1 MATIIGEEI
10 NPLLQKQI
18 NVRQSTQGS
27 GVISLRTQDELVAL
41 SANNSWVKLASG
53 ISISSGRLI
62 KSKLSSYSEGM
73 DLAKRNVL
81 FGGTARYSGG
91 TTIQKTGNE
100 SYEFG
105 ESGFVPMPG
114 ITDVTV
120 KSLNRGAIRKA
131 TINITAHNK
140 QQFEIINLL
149 YLHLG
154 YTVMLEWGNAF
165 FLNNGSKLKKVGDT
179 LIENMFFSKS
189 KNGSYSDILP
199 LLDAY
204 RETYHFNYDGM
215 LGKISNYS
223 WSFKKDG
230 TYDIEL
236 NLVSMG
242 DVVESLKTNISIDK
256 SLSSFLE
263 NFNADQET
271 TGAPPAIE
279 SNKNESLLS
288 SYLFL
293 YQFVDNEDTKN
304 NATRPDITINNG
316 DKIGVFLNNGSSTLT
331 VNSKTYKFYRYDEG
345 GITKNDDG
353 IKTFNSVNPERDA
366 LEELYN
372 RYTSY
377 STSGNKT
384 QKGQYTTQG
393 NLFIYS
399 DKGVIVETITTPVVA
414 MEEDSSTS
422 TSTSTISNPINN
434 DPPNVAIKINATTPQ
449 YYIKM
454 DYVLKF
460 LKNKIVPNIKA
471 TPSVPL
477 VDLITNSSV
486 NIMYRIGDIH
496 VSLDP
501 RVCVVRND
509 GFRELD
515 VNGNVVIS
523 KAYPELD
530 AWSDSSNKNK
540 AYLNNIYLNFAFI
553 ISCLDSSQDEK
564 GNSNLFQFLS
574 SMCDGL
580 NKALGG
586 VNNLEPTIDEP
597 SNSVRIIDSTPI
609 PNTTNNPPNEAIILF
624 GYEGDTKSNFVR
636 KLDIKTTIPPQMATM
651 VSVGA
656 TSGGYVKGVEAT
668 AFAKWNQGINDRF
681 KVDFVP
687 PNMSSSIDSEKEV
700 EENYIENFVQN
711 DAGAYG
717 LDAVAEPRTFTD
729 SVITKNVST
738 VTEYYRYVFSQNK
751 NSGGSIGFIPFKIS
765 FTMDGISGFKI
776 YNKIKL
782 NLKFLS
788 KDYQNFLN
796 FVITEINNKIADQDW
811 ETEISA
817 IVHPETNVISPTIK
831 RAKQLVNV
839 ARTPPTPP
847 ILPGAVPLSTEFT
860 LDDLWIYLC
869 WNQGVGGA
877 TSHYK
882 IAKGRQAKYPSSV
895 PVINITQNWPGGFV
909 ASDGTKSSDIVGLYN
924 SNPQKL
930 ANAFIDVWVQ
940 KYKRDTKDAPSLIST
955 NGKNRTGLDYS
966 TIRTAFQTIASE
978 NPSTGIGYSNLVNF
992 AYIENA
998 FHTDSRIG
1006 APYRGMFQMG
1016 NYPQYNSILTKYRSG
1031 VGHTSSYENFGQ
1043 NDFVG
1048 FVREVYP
1055 FIVSGF
1061 NQFKSLSGYP
1071 N

>member
-1 MATIIGEEI
+1 
-10 NPLLQKQI
+10 
-18 NVRQSTQGS
+18 
-27 GVISLRTQDELVAL
+27 
-41 SANNSWVKLASG
+41 
-53 ISISSGRLI
+53 
-62 KSKLSSYSEGM
+62 M
-73 DLAKRNVL
+73 DLAKRNIL

-91 TTIQKTGNE
+91 VTTQKTGNE

-114 ITDVTV
+114 INDITV

-131 TINITAHNK
+131 TISITAHNK

-165 FLNNGSKLKKVGDT
+165 FLDNSSKLQKVGNT
-179 LIENMFFSKS
+179 LIENMFFSKN
-189 KNGSYSDILP
+189 KNGSYADILP
-199 LLDAY
+199 LLNAY
-204 RETYHFNYDGM
+204 KEKYHFNYDGM

-230 TYDIEL
+230 SYDIEL
-236 NLVSMG
+236 NLISMG

-263 NFNADQET
+263 EFNTNQET

-293 YQFVDNEDTKN
+293 YQFIDNEDTKN
-304 NATRPDITINNG
+304 NVTRPDITVNNG
-316 DKIGVFLNNGSSTLT
+316 DKIGVFLNNGSSNLT
-331 VNSKTYKFYRYDEG
+331 VNSKTYKFYRYDTG
-345 GITKNDDG
+345 GLNRNDDG
-353 IKTFNSVNPERDA
+353 VKTFNSVNPERDA
-366 LEELYN
+366 LDELYN
-372 RYTSY
+372 RYNSF

-384 QKGQYTTQG
+384 PKDQYTTQG

-399 DKGVIVETITTPVVA
+399 DKGELVETITTPVVA
-414 MEEDSSTS
+414 MEEDSTTS
-422 TSTSTISNPINN
+422 TSTATIANPIDN

-454 DYVLKF
+454 DYILKF
-460 LKNKIVPNIKA
+460 LKNKIIPNIKA

-501 RVCVVRND
+501 RVCIVRND

-515 VNGNVVIS
+515 TGGNIVTS

-540 AYLNNIYLNFAFI
+540 AYLNNIYLNFAFVI
-553 ISCLDSSQDEK
+553 NCLESSQDEK
-564 GNSNLFQFLS
+564 GNSSLFQFLS
-574 SMCDGL
+574 SICDGL

-597 SNSVRIIDSTPI
+597 SNSIRIIDSTPI
-609 PNTTNNPPNEAIILF
+609 PNTSYKRTGDDIILF
-624 GYEGDTKSNFVR
+624 GYEGNTKSNFVR

-668 AFAKWNQGINDRF
+668 AFAKWNKNINDRF
-681 KVDFVP
+681 KVDYVP

-700 EENYIENFVQN
+700 EENYLENFVQN

-717 LDAVAEPRTFTD
+717 LDAIAEPRTFTD
-729 SVITKNVST
+729 SVITKNIST
-738 VTEYYRYVFSQNK
+738 VTEYYRYTFSQNK

-776 YNKIKL
+776 YNKIRL

-796 FVITEINNKIADQDW
+796 FVITEINDKIADQDW

-817 IVHPETNVISPTIK
+817 IIHPETQNISPSIK
-831 RAKQLVNV
+831 RAKQIVNI
-839 ARTPPTPP
+839 ARTPPS
-847 ILPGAVPLSTEFT
+847 LPGGTSAVIADGPAVTGGDADFWTLLAICAFEDGDPQGRADVAQSIYNRVAAGPGGGYGALSTS
-860 LDDLWIYLC
+860 IA
-869 WNQGVGGA
+869 GVIKSNAQYEPAFNRSNGGPNNMETHPNWKA
-877 TSHYK
+877 ISDKASAIRAVRGYK
-882 IAKGRQAKYPSSV
+882 PSAYPTDQDALNLLKQVYNVLKDPALQQESRNFIGPRTDFLS
-895 PVINITQNWPGGFV
+895 ITMGDV
-909 ASDGTKSSDIVGLYN
+909 ASR
-924 SNPQKL
+924 
-930 ANAFIDVWVQ
+930 NA
-940 KYKRDTKDAPSLIST
+940 
-955 NGKNRTGLDYS
+955 
-966 TIRTAFQTIASE
+966 
-978 NPSTGIGYSNLVNF
+978 STGSGTSSRITFVMRNTGTPNNVFGF
-992 AYIENA
+992 AYNYTGANGTALPPPPA
-998 FHTDSRIG
+998 FWDR
-1006 APYRGMFQMG
+1006 Y
-1016 NYPQYNSILTKYRSG
+1016 
-1031 VGHTSSYENFGQ
+1031 
-1043 NDFVG
+1043 
-1048 FVREVYP
+1048 
-1055 FIVSGF
+1055 
-1061 NQFKSLSGYP
+1061 LSQL
-1071 N
+1071 